1 MRNQAHRLHH
11 GMNKQ
16 ELMKSKKN
24 KTKSKKQFKTN
35 KSKKQKNNYKKKPYK
50 MIQNAKQNLN
60 NLFKYLKTIMIS
72 TT

>member
-35 KSKKQKNNYKKKPYK
+35 KSKKYKNNYKNKPYK
-50 MIQNAKQNLN
+50 MI
-60 NLFKYLKTIMIS
+60 
-72 TT
+72 